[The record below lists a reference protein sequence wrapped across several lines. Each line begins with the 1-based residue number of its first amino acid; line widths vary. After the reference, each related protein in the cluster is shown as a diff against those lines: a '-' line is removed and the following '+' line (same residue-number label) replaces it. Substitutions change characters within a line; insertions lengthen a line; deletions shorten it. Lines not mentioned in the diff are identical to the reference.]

1 MADQNIKDFTVN
13 WILFGVLFFSLMF
26 FSLSFVFNNN
36 SDALGEYKAN
46 YDIYSANISSNL
58 LELEGDSNEQINI
71 SAIIESEDL
80 ELGSR
85 VAASNS
91 YGFMSSARNYWSGTK
106 EFTALM
112 FEGTAGQII
121 TGVFSGLFLIIALFF
136 IFRLG
141 RTIF

>member
-1 MADQNIKDFTVN
+1 MADENIKDFTVN

-36 SDALGEYKAN
+36 SDALGEFKDN
-46 YDIYSANISSNL
+46 YEIYSSGISSNL
-58 LELEGDSNEQINI
+58 LELERDSNEQINI

-91 YGFMSSARNYWSGTK
+91 YGFMSSAKNYWSGTK
-106 EFTALM
+106 GFIALM

-121 TGVFSGLFLIIALFF
+121 VGVFSGLFLIIALFF